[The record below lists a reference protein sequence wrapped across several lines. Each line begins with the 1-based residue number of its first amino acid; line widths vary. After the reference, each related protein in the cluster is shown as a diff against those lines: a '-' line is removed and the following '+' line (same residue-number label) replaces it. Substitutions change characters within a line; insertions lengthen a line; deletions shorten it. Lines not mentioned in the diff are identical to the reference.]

1 MVETLNLVNIS
12 PVDAKAAGSAQAN
25 STDDTLVSESSFPDS
40 LKQAVDSR
48 KPDHDNDE
56 SGNELPLSGDLAQIT
71 AEHDLP
77 VLSAD
82 LNLVNQSELILSSIP
97 DTKQLATE
105 EVPDEAITLQ
115 AVTVNAM
122 SNKEITQAAITT
134 ASASDA
140 SEVSILPAGI
150 SKKLQAELSETGNKL
165 QSNITT
171 SNAVDKSFMQQMASS
186 QSGSEQSDLPNSKN
200 SFLNMVAQQ
209 QFSTDL
215 NTASSQ
221 STINTNVLPL
231 SLSTHSP
238 SSTPMSLSGMVHSEI
253 TEPFGKPAWSQ
264 GVGKQILW
272 MVNQNLS
279 SAEIRLNPANLGA
292 IEVRIDMSGDQ
303 VSVALSSSHG
313 VVREAMEAALPK
325 LREMLDEKGLSL
337 ADTDISQHSFAEQR
351 ESSFSEENSAFGGN
365 TRNVMAESGM
375 ESDQLNGVE
384 ALQLLETGR
393 ISMVDYYV

>member
-1 MVETLNLVNIS
+1 MVETLNPVNIS

-25 STDDTLVSESSFPDS
+25 STDDTAVSESSFPDS
-40 LKQAVDSR
+40 LKQAFDSR
-48 KPDHDNDE
+48 KTDNDKAE
-56 SGNELPLSGDLAQIT
+56 SGNELPLSGNLDQIT
-71 AEHDLP
+71 AEDDLP

-97 DTKQLATE
+97 DTKQLPTE
-105 EVPDEAITLQ
+105 EMLDEAINLQ
-115 AVTVNAM
+115 AVTVNVM
-122 SNKEITQAAITT
+122 NDKVITQSVITT
-134 ASASDA
+134 AGASDV

-150 SKKLQAELSETGNKL
+150 SKKIQADLNETGNKL
-165 QSNITT
+165 QSNITA
-171 SNAVDKSFMQQMASS
+171 SNAVDKSFMQQMMNT
-186 QSGSEQSDLPNSKN
+186 QSGSEQSDLPNNKN

-209 QFSTDL
+209 QLSADL
-215 NTASSQ
+215 NTSSSQ
-221 STINTNVLPL
+221 SSINTNVLPL
-231 SLSTHSP
+231 SLSTNST
-238 SSTPMSLSGMVHSEI
+238 SSAPMSLSGMVQSEI
-253 TEPFGKPAWSQ
+253 TEQFGKPAWSQ

-313 VVREAMEAALPK
+313 VVREAMEAALPR
-325 LREMLDEKGLSL
+325 LREMLDEKGLNL

-351 ESSFSEENSAFGGN
+351 ESSFSEDNSTFGGN
-365 TRNVMAESGM
+365 ATNDMAESGM
-375 ESDQLNGVE
+375 ESGQLNGLE

-393 ISMVDYYV
+393 IGMVDYYV